1 MTSFNKVFSEDYKP
15 SAEKM
20 FDRLVAS
27 FKERNQSGIET
38 TFIAPKLPSLR
49 LRHMIDDYEEIF
61 KDEVLRKK

>member
-20 FDRLVAS
+20 FDRLAAS

-49 LRHMIDDYEEIF
+49 LHHMVDDYEELL
-61 KDEVLRKK
+61 KDEAFRKK